1 MFNVNLK
8 AIALAGATA
17 LFALMGAALWVQSAR
32 LESSDAAFAAL
43 SDRHKTLAE
52 AHNRA
57 LERAAQDRKV
67 LVARQAKIASQS
79 AKLQHAQQALSEAL
93 QHEKAWSDTDVPTAV
108 QNALSG
114 RSGGPDSAPVG
125 VLDGSDRP

>member
-1 MFNVNLK
+1 MSK
-8 AIALAGATA
+8 ALAAALATLTLVAA
-17 LFALMGAALWVQSAR
+17 LLGGALWVTVAKNADLSAQVNSLTEAQEQAVAR
-32 LESSDAAFAAL
+32 AKA
-43 SDRHKTLAE
+43 DRAT
-52 AHNRA
+52 
-57 LERAAQDRKV
+57 

-93 QHEKAWSDTDVPTAV
+93 RGEKAWSDTDVPTAV

>member
-1 MFNVNLK
+1 MSK
-8 AIALAGATA
+8 ALAAALATLTLVAA
-17 LFALMGAALWVQSAR
+17 LLGGALWVTVAKNADLSAQVNS
-32 LESSDAAFAAL
+32 L
-43 SDRHKTLAE
+43 TE
-52 AHNRA
+52 AQ
-57 LERAAQDRKV
+57 ERAVARAKADRAT
-67 LVARQAKIASQS
+67 LVARQAKIASQGR
-79 AKLQHAQQALSEAL
+79 KLAQAQQALSEAL

>member
-1 MFNVNLK
+1 MSRALT
-8 AIALAGATA
+8 AALATLTLVAA
-17 LFALMGAALWVQSAR
+17 LLGGALWVTVAKNADLSAQVN
-32 LESSDAAFAAL
+32 
-43 SDRHKTLAE
+43 TLTE
-52 AHNRA
+52 AQ
-57 LERAAQDRKV
+57 ERAVARAKADRAT

-93 QHEKAWSDTDVPTAV
+93 RGEKAWSDTDVPTAV

-114 RSGGPDSAPVG
+114 RSDGSDSAPDR